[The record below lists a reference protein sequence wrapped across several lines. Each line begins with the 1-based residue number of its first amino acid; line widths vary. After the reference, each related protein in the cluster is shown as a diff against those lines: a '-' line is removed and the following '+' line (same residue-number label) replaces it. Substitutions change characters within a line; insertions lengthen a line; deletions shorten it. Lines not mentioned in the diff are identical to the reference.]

1 MPTMSSRSRLVAA
14 TRRKSLSTSRT
25 SPTGRKRRSSSARR
39 NAPCTG
45 RGSSPTSSRNSV
57 PWSAAARRPSRALSA
72 PVNAPRACP
81 NRCASTSVSGKVVQ
95 STVTNGPDARRLLA
109 CRALANSSLPVPVSP
124 VMSTLTLLA
133 AASRNA
139 SSASASAGL
148 FPMMSGCRSRLRDW
162 LSRLFRHCTA
172 CVSAFEEIADAER
185 FDQILPRPGSQGRLG
200 GVGVAMPRNDDHIRT
215 ARKL

>member
-1 MPTMSSRSRLVAA
+1 MSSRSRLVAA

-25 SPTGRKRRSSSARR
+25 SPTGRKRRSSRARR

-124 VMSTLTLLA
+124 VMQYVDVA
-133 AASRNA
+133 RGGFPQCFQRFGQRGAFPNDVGMPQQA
-139 SSASASAGL
+139 AGL
-148 FPMMSGCRSRLRDW
+148 AVPAVSPLHGLRERLR
-162 LSRLFRHCTA
+162 
-172 CVSAFEEIADAER
+172 EIADAER
-185 FDQILPRPGSQGRLG
+185 FDQILPRPGLQGRLG

>member
-1 MPTMSSRSRLVAA
+1 MSSRSRLVAA

-162 LSRLFRHCTA
+162 LSRLFRHCTGLR
-172 CVSAFEEIADAER
+172 ERLREIADAER
-185 FDQILPRPGSQGRLG
+185 FDQILPRPGAQGRLG